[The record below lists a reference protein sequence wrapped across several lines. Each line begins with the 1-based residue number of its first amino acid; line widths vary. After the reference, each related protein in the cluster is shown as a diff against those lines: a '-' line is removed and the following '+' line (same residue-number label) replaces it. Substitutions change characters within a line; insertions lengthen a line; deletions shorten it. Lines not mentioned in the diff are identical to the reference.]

1 MSSHSEAAF
10 DLEESFRRAEAARGM
25 SMDVSRVLGID
36 SWPVEAL
43 MSGASSPPP
52 AVPLALPGLTQPVRL
67 SLQLT
72 GNIGTGHLVAEAL
85 ICCKRGQPK
94 A

>member
-1 MSSHSEAAF
+1 MSHSEAAF

-43 MSGASSPPP
+43 MSGVASYIMC
-52 AVPLALPGLTQPVRL
+52 L
-67 SLQLT
+67 
-72 GNIGTGHLVAEAL
+72 L
-85 ICCKRGQPK
+85 IDYISHHVDG
-94 A
+94 